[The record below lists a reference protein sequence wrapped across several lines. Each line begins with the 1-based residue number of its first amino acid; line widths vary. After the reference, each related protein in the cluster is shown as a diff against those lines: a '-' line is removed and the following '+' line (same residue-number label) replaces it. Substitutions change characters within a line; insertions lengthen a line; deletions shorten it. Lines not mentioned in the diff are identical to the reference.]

1 MPGGRILKNRVREL
15 LNSVPFDRAVE
26 ELCRMP
32 AQQVVNPLFSFLHHG
47 NEKAKW
53 AAVTAMGAVVSQ
65 LADQDMEGARVVL
78 RRLMW
83 SLNDESGGIGW
94 GSPEAMGEILAR
106 HRGLAKEYAHIL
118 LSYTRP
124 DGNYLE
130 HEMLQRG
137 LLWGIGRLA
146 EARPDL
152 LQDTVPQLKLYFR
165 SEDPTVR
172 ALAARI
178 MGFLDVQGARKDL
191 ERLTRDA
198 SEVSFWEDGRLY
210 RGRVKDVAEVA
221 LKRLSSAH

>member
-1 MPGGRILKNRVREL
+1 
-15 LNSVPFDRAVE
+15 
-26 ELCRMP
+26 MP
-32 AQQVVNPLFSFLHHG
+32 ALQVINPLFSFLHHG

-65 LADQDMEGARVVL
+65 LADQDTEGARVVL

-106 HRGLAKEYAHIL
+106 HRGLAEEYAHIL

-124 DGNYLE
+124 NGNYLE
-130 HEMLQRG
+130 YEMLQRG

-152 LQDTVPQLKLYFR
+152 VQNTVPQLKLYLK

-191 ERLTRDA
+191 ERLTRDV